1 VFSPEVSGCHPGKCH
16 GKRREGKEK
25 VVLVLELNY
34 SKFQNVRLRR
44 AEKFLS
50 GNRAEKKVE
59 LNITAGEK
67 SMLDES
73 RN

>member
-1 VFSPEVSGCHPGKCH
+1 M
-16 GKRREGKEK
+16 
-25 VVLVLELNY
+25 VLELNY

-50 GNRAEKKVE
+50 GNRAEKKVGM
-59 LNITAGEK
+59 NITAGEK